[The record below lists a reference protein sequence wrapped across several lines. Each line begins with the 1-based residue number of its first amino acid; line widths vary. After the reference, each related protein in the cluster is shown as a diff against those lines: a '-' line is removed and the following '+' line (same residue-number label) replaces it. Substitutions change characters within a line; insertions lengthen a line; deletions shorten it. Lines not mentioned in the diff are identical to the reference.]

1 MQMNF
6 KTLLTFF
13 AFTLILF
20 SCKNE
25 KNKFVI
31 VGEIEN
37 MPEQTVLLEE
47 MGINETKVLDS
58 AKSNS
63 KGHFELSSTS
73 LEPGLYRLHFSDNKF
88 ILLSVFNENIKVIA
102 EWRNLEQYN
111 VIGSPGS
118 ESLRNFFGNVRR
130 HINDINTMAIVMDSM
145 RMRGNDSL
153 LEMASNE
160 MSDLNVKL
168 TLYIENYADT
178 TKYLPNALFAVQILN
193 PAVEKPFLDAFV
205 ASIPGRFV
213 NQKLG
218 KDFIARYNKG
228 VSTEGVSDDN
238 TAEGSMAPE
247 ISLSTPDGQ
256 KVTLSSFRGKYVLV
270 DFWASWCTPCRKENP
285 NVVAAYKM
293 FKDKNFT
300 ILGVS
305 LDNDL
310 EKWKTA
316 IQKDQLEWTHISDL
330 KGWES
335 VAVRDYNISSI
346 PGNFLVDPSGKI
358 IARNL
363 RGPDL
368 ENMLQE
374 VLK

>member
-1 MQMNF
+1 
-6 KTLLTFF
+6 
-13 AFTLILF
+13 
-20 SCKNE
+20 
-25 KNKFVI
+25 
-31 VGEIEN
+31 

-58 AKSNS
+58 AKSNG

-73 LEPGLYRLHFSDNKF
+73 LEPGLYRLHFTDNKF
-88 ILLSVFNENIKVIA
+88 ILLSVFNENIKIVA
-102 EWRNLEQYN
+102 QWNNLEQYTLS
-111 VIGSPGS
+111 GSQGS
-118 ESLRNFFGNVRR
+118 ESLRNFFVNVRR

-218 KDFIARYNKG
+218 KDFIARYSKG
-228 VSTEGVSDDN
+228 VDVEGGSDDN

-247 ISLSTPDGQ
+247 ISLFTPDGA
-256 KVTLSSFRGKYVLV
+256 KITLSSFRGKYVLV

-285 NVVAAYKM
+285 NVVAAYRM

-305 LDNDL
+305 LDNDK
-310 EKWKTA
+310 EKWKAA
-316 IQKDQLEWTHISDL
+316 IEKDHLEWTHISDL

>member
-1 MQMNF
+1 MNF

-13 AFTLILF
+13 AFTLIF
-20 SCKNE
+20 ISCKNE

-63 KGHFELSSTS
+63 KGHFEVSSTG

-88 ILLSVFNENIKVIA
+88 ILLSVFNENIKIIA

-247 ISLSTPDGQ
+247 ISLSTPEGQ

-285 NVVAAYKM
+285 NVVAAYRM

>member
-13 AFTLILF
+13 AFTLIF
-20 SCKNE
+20 ISCKNE

-63 KGHFELSSTS
+63 KGHFEVSSTG

-88 ILLSVFNENIKVIA
+88 ILLSVFNENIKIIA

-247 ISLSTPDGQ
+247 ISLSTPEGQ

-285 NVVAAYKM
+285 NVVAAYRM

>member
-1 MQMNF
+1 MNF
-6 KTLLTFF
+6 KALLTLLTFS
-13 AFTLILF
+13 LIFF
-20 SCKNE
+20 SCNND

-31 VGEIEN
+31 VGEIAN
-37 MPEQTVLLEE
+37 MPEHTVLLEE

-58 AKSNS
+58 VKSNS

-73 LEPGLYRLHFSDNKF
+73 IEPGLYRLHFTDNKF
-88 ILLSVFNENIKVIA
+88 ILLSVFNENVKIVA
-102 EWRNLEQYN
+102 QWNNLEQYN
-111 VIGSPGS
+111 VYGSQGS
-118 ESLRNFFGNVRR
+118 QSLRNFFTNVRN

-153 LEMASNE
+153 LQMASKE

-168 TLYIENYADT
+168 TLFIENYADT

-205 ASIPGRFV
+205 ASIPNRFV

-228 VSTEGVSDDN
+228 ITDETGTSESN
-238 TAEGSMAPE
+238 MEGSMAPE
-247 ISLSTPDGQ
+247 ISLFTPDGE

-285 NVVAAYKM
+285 NVVAAYRM

-305 LDNDL
+305 LDNDK
-310 EKWKTA
+310 EKWKAA

-346 PGNFLVDPSGKI
+346 PGNFLVDPTGKI
-358 IARNL
+358 IARDL

>member
-1 MQMNF
+1 MNF
-6 KTLLTFF
+6 KSLLSFF
-13 AFTLILF
+13 ALTLVLF
-20 SCKNE
+20 SCSSE

-47 MGINETKVLDS
+47 MGINETKILDS
-58 AKSNS
+58 AKSTS
-63 KGHFELSSTS
+63 KGRFELSSTS

-88 ILLSVFNENIKVIA
+88 ILLSIFNENIKVVA
-102 EWRNLEQYN
+102 QWDNLEQYS
-111 VIGSPGS
+111 VLGSQGS
-118 ESLRNFFGNVRR
+118 ESLKNFFINVRK
-130 HINDINTMAIVMDSM
+130 HISDINTMAIVMDSM

-153 LEMASNE
+153 LEMASGE

-193 PAVEKPFLDAFV
+193 PTVEKPFLDAFV
-205 ASIPGRFV
+205 ASIPSRFA

-218 KDFIARYNKG
+218 KDFTARYNKG
-228 VSTEGVSDDN
+228 IGAEGGTDDQ
-238 TAEGSMAPE
+238 TAEGTMAPE

-256 KVTLSSFRGKYVLV
+256 NVTLSSFRGKYVLV

-285 NVVAAYKM
+285 NVVAAYRM

-305 LDNDL
+305 LDNDKD
-310 EKWKTA
+310 KWVAA
-316 IQKDQLEWTHISDL
+316 IQKDHLDWTHISDL

-346 PGNFLVDPSGKI
+346 PGNFLVDPNGKI

>member
-6 KTLLTFF
+6 KALLTLLTFS
-13 AFTLILF
+13 LIFF
-20 SCKNE
+20 SCNND

-31 VGEIEN
+31 VGEIAN
-37 MPEQTVLLEE
+37 MPEHTVLLEE

-58 AKSNS
+58 VKSNS

-73 LEPGLYRLHFSDNKF
+73 MEPGLYRLHFTNNKF
-88 ILLSVFNENIKVIA
+88 ILLSVFNENVKITA
-102 EWRNLEQYN
+102 QWNNLEQYN
-111 VIGSPGS
+111 VFGSQGS
-118 ESLRNFFGNVRR
+118 ESLRNFFTNVRR

-153 LEMASNE
+153 LQMASKE

-168 TLYIENYADT
+168 TLFIENYADT

-205 ASIPGRFV
+205 ASIPNRFV

-228 VSTEGVSDDN
+228 ITDETGASESN
-238 TAEGSMAPE
+238 MEGSMAPE
-247 ISLSTPDGQ
+247 ISLFTPEGE

-285 NVVAAYKM
+285 NVVAAYRM

-300 ILGVS
+300 ILCVS
-305 LDNDL
+305 LDNDK
-310 EKWKTA
+310 EKWKAA

-346 PGNFLVDPSGKI
+346 PGNFLVDPTGKI
-358 IARNL
+358 IARDL